1 MARVS
6 RGHRT
11 GAGTVALL
19 VLASLSLVLTL
30 LVVLGLVAMPSV
42 SRIATEEG
50 AAVELKLPAH
60 K

>member
-1 MARVS
+1 
-6 RGHRT
+6 
-11 GAGTVALL
+11 VALL